1 MRPVNTE
8 ERPGPRAD
16 TPKPRRRKFSRI
28 HRPRFPGCGLLRPG
42 RFFRKSVRLKA
53 IREDM
58 DPFVLGECDWLLYR
72 RRASPWKHGTRKQ
85 RRYLRGF
92 LKAKA
97 ECPKPT
103 WPPINW

>member
-1 MRPVNTE
+1 MRLVNTE
-8 ERPGPRAD
+8 KRPGPSD
-16 TPKPRRRKFSRI
+16 FPPKPRRRRTRR
-28 HRPRFPGCGLLRPG
+28 HRRPRFPGCGLLRPG
-42 RFFRKSVRLKA
+42 RFFRKSLRLKA

-58 DPFVLGECDWLLYR
+58 DPYELGECDWLLYR
-72 RRASPWKHGTRKQ
+72 RRASPWRHGTRKQ

-97 ECPKPT
+97 DCPKPT